1 MNVSKSAAEMTAMAA
16 VQVTTHAAAQK
27 AGQAAAGV
35 DAAKNNAS
43 VNKSAAASASVT
55 VKVAQETRAV
65 AEINMQKVEAVRTA
79 IERGT
84 FKPNPEVIADKLLA
98 GSGEVMKRVYGRT

>member
-16 VQVTTHAAAQK
+16 AQVTTHAAAQK

-35 DAAKNNAS
+35 DAAKNNAPAS
-43 VNKSAAASASVT
+43 KPAAASVT
-55 VKVAQETRAV
+55 VKVAQETRIV
-65 AEINMQKVEAVRTA
+65 AEINMQRVEAVRTA

-84 FKPNPEVIADKLLA
+84 FKPNLEAIADKLLA
-98 GSGEVMKRVYGRT
+98 GSGEVMKRVHGRA

>member
-1 MNVSKSAAEMTAMAA
+1 MNVNKSAAEMTAMAA
-16 VQVTTHAAAQK
+16 TQVATHAAAQK
-27 AGQAAAGV
+27 AGQAAAGA

-43 VNKSAAASASVT
+43 VNKSAAAAASVT
-55 VKVAQETRAV
+55 VKVAQETRVV

-84 FKPNPEVIADKLLA
+84 FKPNPEAIADKLLA